1 MGAAFLAMA
10 GGSRIDRTAVDE
22 KWNATKP
29 SEVDDSFRTYF
40 EKVKESLATG
50 FHAPKLS
57 FMESVSLI

>member
-29 SEVDDSFRTYF
+29 SEVDDSFRAYF
-40 EKVKESLATG
+40 EKVKKRQMKYHEYDR
-50 FHAPKLS
+50 
-57 FMESVSLI
+57 

>member
-40 EKVKESLATG
+40 EKVKKAWLQN

-57 FMESVSLI
+57 FMESGSLI